1 MKDIVRIAYTG
12 STTIM
17 NANGENIIEC
27 ATPELAQRLVALIRE
42 TSDLAAIYDEAEDR
56 DYVPDIMP
64 FGVLGAFALLEVEL

>member
-1 MKDIVRIAYTG
+1 MIVRLAFTG
-12 STTIM
+12 SATII

-27 ATPELAQRLVALIRE
+27 ASPKLAKALVELINESSKLSE
-42 TSDLAAIYDEAEDR
+42 IYDEAEDR

>member
-1 MKDIVRIAYTG
+1 MKDIVRLAYTG

-17 NANGENIIEC
+17 NANDENIIEC
-27 ATPELAQRLVALIRE
+27 ATPELAGRLVALIRE
-42 TSDLAAIYDEAEDR
+42 ASDLAAIYDEAEDR

>member
-1 MKDIVRIAYTG
+1 MKNLVNVAYSG

-27 ATPELAQRLVALIRE
+27 NSPKLARALVELINESSKLSE
-42 TSDLAAIYDEAEDR
+42 IYDEAEDR

>member
-1 MKDIVRIAYTG
+1 MKDVVKLAYTG
-12 STTIM
+12 ASTIV

-27 ATPELAQRLVALIRE
+27 ATPELAERLVALIRE
-42 TSDLAAIYDEAEDR
+42 ASDLAAIYDEAEDR

>member
-1 MKDIVRIAYTG
+1 MKNLVNVAYSG
-12 STTIM
+12 STTII

-27 ATPELAQRLVALIRE
+27 ATPKLAKTLVALINE
-42 TSDLAAIYDEAEDR
+42 SSKLTEIYDEAEHR

>member
-1 MKDIVRIAYTG
+1 MKNLVNVAYSG
-12 STTIM
+12 STTII

-27 ATPELAQRLVALIRE
+27 ATPKLAETLVALIRE
-42 TSDLAAIYDEAEDR
+42 AAQLGEIYDEAEDR

>member
-1 MKDIVRIAYTG
+1 MKDIVRTAFTG
-12 STTIM
+12 STTII

-27 ATPELAQRLVALIRE
+27 VSPKLAKALVELINESSTLSE
-42 TSDLAAIYDEAEDR
+42 IYDEAEHR

>member
-1 MKDIVRIAYTG
+1 MKDLVRTAFTG
-12 STTIM
+12 STTII

-27 ATPELAQRLVALIRE
+27 ATPKLAETLVALIRE
-42 TSDLAAIYDEAEDR
+42 AAQLGEIYDESEDR

>member
-1 MKDIVRIAYTG
+1 MKDIVRLAYTG
-12 STTIM
+12 SATIM

-27 ATPELAQRLVALIRE
+27 ATPKLAKTLVALINE
-42 TSDLAAIYDEAEDR
+42 SAQLAEIYDEAEHR

>member
-1 MKDIVRIAYTG
+1 MTDLVRTAFTG
-12 STTIM
+12 STTII

-27 ATPELAQRLVALIRE
+27 NSPKLAETLVSLIRE
-42 TSDLAAIYDEAEDR
+42 AAQLAEIYDEAEDR

>member
-1 MKDIVRIAYTG
+1 MKNLVNVAYSG
-12 STTIM
+12 STTII

-27 ATPELAQRLVALIRE
+27 VTPELAERLVALIRE
-42 TSDLAAIYDEAEDR
+42 ASDLAAIYDEAEHR

>member
-1 MKDIVRIAYTG
+1 MKDVVRLAYTG
-12 STTIM
+12 SATII

-27 ATPELAQRLVALIRE
+27 ASPKLAKALVELINESSTLSE
-42 TSDLAAIYDEAEDR
+42 IYDEAEHR

>member
-12 STTIM
+12 SVTIM

-27 ATPELAQRLVALIRE
+27 ATPKLAKTLVALINE
-42 TSDLAAIYDEAEDR
+42 AAQLAEIYDEAEDR

>member
-1 MKDIVRIAYTG
+1 MKDIVKLVYTG
-12 STTIM
+12 SATIM

-27 ATPELAQRLVALIRE
+27 ATTKLAETLVALINE
-42 TSDLAAIYDEAEDR
+42 VAQLSEIYDEAEHR

>member
-1 MKDIVRIAYTG
+1 MKDLVRTAFTG
-12 STTIM
+12 STTII

-27 ATPELAQRLVALIRE
+27 VPPKLAKALVELINESSKLSE
-42 TSDLAAIYDEAEDR
+42 IYDETEHR

>member
-1 MKDIVRIAYTG
+1 MKDVVKLAYTG
-12 STTIM
+12 SATIV

-27 ATPELAQRLVALIRE
+27 ASPKLAETLVALINE
-42 TSDLAAIYDEAEDR
+42 SSKLGEIYDEAEER

>member
-1 MKDIVRIAYTG
+1 MKDIVKLAYTG

-17 NANGENIIEC
+17 NANNENIIEC
-27 ATPELAQRLVALIRE
+27 ATPKLAETLVALINE
-42 TSDLAAIYDEAEDR
+42 VAQLSEIYDEAEHR

>member
-1 MKDIVRIAYTG
+1 MTDLVRLAFTG

-27 ATPELAQRLVALIRE
+27 NSPKLARALVSLINE
-42 TSDLAAIYDEAEDR
+42 SSKLGEIYDEAEHR

>member
-1 MKDIVRIAYTG
+1 MKDIVKLAYTG

-27 ATPELAQRLVALIRE
+27 HSHKLAKAMVALINE
-42 TSDLAAIYDEAEDR
+42 ASKLSEIYDEAEER

>member
-12 STTIM
+12 STTII

-27 ATPELAQRLVALIRE
+27 ASPKLAKALVSLINE
-42 TSDLAAIYDEAEDR
+42 SSKLSEIYDEAEHR

>member
-1 MKDIVRIAYTG
+1 MKNLVNVAFTG
-12 STTIM
+12 STTII

-27 ATPELAQRLVALIRE
+27 ASPKLAKALVELINESSTLSE
-42 TSDLAAIYDEAEDR
+42 IYDEAEHR

>member
-12 STTIM
+12 STTII

-27 ATPELAQRLVALIRE
+27 VSPKLAKALVELINESSTLSE
-42 TSDLAAIYDEAEDR
+42 IYDEAEHR

>member
-1 MKDIVRIAYTG
+1 MKNLVNVAYSG

-27 ATPELAQRLVALIRE
+27 ATPKLAETLVALIRE
-42 TSDLAAIYDEAEDR
+42 AAQLAEIYDEAEHR